1 MLPIVAKFEAAS
13 LPTLSDEERQRLLTF
28 VVVGGGP
35 TGVEFSGEL
44 FDFLQQ
50 DVKRYYP
57 KLTPLVRTKIL
68 QSGKGVLETFDKNMQ
83 DMALTNLKNSGVE
96 VILNAR
102 VTALSETEITFVQ
115 VCVCVCVCVCV
126 FTYVYIYI
134 RTVFLSLSVA
144 T

>member
-1 MLPIVAKFEAAS
+1 M
-13 LPTLSDEERQRLLTF
+13 SDEERQRLLTF

-115 VCVCVCVCVCV
+115 VCVCVCVCVCLHM
-126 FTYVYIYI
+126 FTF
-134 RTVFLSLSVA
+134 TSEQSFSLSL
-144 T
+144 